1 LDLGG
6 LTDAGESEK
15 KLKQQEEDKEGLAEM
30 VVGLGLVVMMV
41 LIM

>member
-1 LDLGG
+1 LGG

-15 KLKQQEEDKEGLAEM
+15 KLKQQEEDKEEGLAER